1 MIIDTIKYDEI
12 NVFNYQHLSKTEPF
26 SKTSQ
31 EIGGLKIREEG
42 VFPTVKTIGDLF

>member
-1 MIIDTIKYDEI
+1 MILKDLKGCC
-12 NVFNYQHLSKTEPF
+12 FLSLFLF